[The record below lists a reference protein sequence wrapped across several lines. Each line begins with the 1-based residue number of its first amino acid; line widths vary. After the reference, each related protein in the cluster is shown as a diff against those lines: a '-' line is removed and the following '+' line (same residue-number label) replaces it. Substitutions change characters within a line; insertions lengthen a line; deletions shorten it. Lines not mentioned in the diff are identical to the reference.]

1 MSSSWLTAV
10 PSIAVALAAVLL
22 PGTIIRLAG
31 WKTHEVLPWLLVPAM
46 SATVLAVASNV
57 AHFVR
62 LPWSP
67 IPVVLVA
74 IVIAA
79 VAFAVRR
86 LMRGG
91 TEAGEAFHA
100 RPAQF
105 IGMAAALAVSS
116 IAITLQLLSAFGRPD
131 AISQTLD
138 NIVHL
143 NAIKLATDTADAS
156 AVQIGATSDI
166 PFYPNG
172 WHSLVALVQ
181 LVVGAPIPITVN
193 AANLVIA
200 AVVWPFSAAALAWS
214 VFRRP
219 LAVGFAAL
227 LATGFGAF
235 PLLLLD
241 FGVLYPNFAGYAL
254 IGSALA
260 VVWPLVKAPAWRERL
275 QPLLLLLLLSVGVGI
290 SHPNALLG
298 TYALAAPVVV
308 LLLLLPLTGAERTRQ
323 RFIIFTVVT
332 VALLIVGGVVWRAAR
347 TNFDMSRW
355 GPWQTA
361 SQAVGEALTLAPRQ
375 FPMTIVLALFFAVGA
390 IAIARRPRHVPA
402 VAPFVAALVL
412 FVLCSGAVVANPIR
426 EFLANP
432 WYNDP
437 YRLAALL
444 PVAAI
449 PTVTLGALT
458 VSDLLYAALGRLH
471 RGAVLSTAVPIAI
484 VSALA
489 ASVAVGPNIRAT
501 IAQTQGQYALRAD
514 ANVLSQDEYDVLE
527 RLDQTTPPDAVIVG
541 SPLTGASLAYALGDR
556 KVTERH
562 VFGNR
567 SPEEVYLTEHLRD
580 IESDPQVCA
589 AVRSVGATYVLDF
602 GDRTVNGNDG
612 SDYTGLED
620 LEPSARLVLVDYAGT
635 DAKLFKIEGC
645 S

>member
-1 MSSSWLTAV
+1 MSGSWLTAL

-22 PGTIIRLAG
+22 PGILIRLAG
-31 WKTHEVLPWLLVPAM
+31 WNVREVLPWLLVPAM
-46 SATVLAVASNV
+46 SVTVLAVASNV

-67 IPVVLVA
+67 LPVALVA
-74 IVIAA
+74 VVVAA
-79 VAFAVRR
+79 VAFVVRR
-86 LMRGG
+86 LLRVGDVVSV
-91 TEAGEAFHA
+91 
-100 RPAQF
+100 RPAHA
-105 IGMAAALAVSS
+105 IGMGAALALSAL
-116 IAITLQLLSAFGRPD
+116 AIGVQLVVAFGRPD

-143 NAIKLATDTADAS
+143 NAIKLATETADAS
-156 AVQIGATSDI
+156 AIQIGATSDI

-172 WHSLVALVQ
+172 WHSIVVLVQ
-181 LVVGAPIPITVN
+181 LLTGASIPIAVSAVN
-193 AANLVIA
+193 VVIG
-200 AVVWPFSAAALAWS
+200 AVIWPFSAAALAWA

-219 LAVGFAAL
+219 LAVVFGAL

-260 VVWPLVKAPAWRERL
+260 AVWPLVNARGWRERVR
-275 QPLLLLLLLSVGVGI
+275 PFLLLLLISVGVGI
-290 SHPNALLG
+290 SHPNALLAVF
-298 TYALAAPVVV
+298 ALAVPTVV
-308 LLLLLPLTGAERTRQ
+308 LLLVPFARAERTRG
-323 RFIIFTVVT
+323 RLIALSSVT
-332 VALLIVGGVVWRAAR
+332 AALLVVGYAVWTIAR
-347 TNFDMSRW
+347 TNYDMSRW

-375 FPMTIVLALFFAVGA
+375 FPMTIVLALLLAAGAVVV
-390 IAIARRPRHVPA
+390 ARHPGRLPV
-402 VAPFVAALVL
+402 VGPFLAALVL
-412 FVLCSGAVVANPIR
+412 FVLCSGAVVSNPIR

-449 PTVTLGALT
+449 PLVTLGALT
-458 VSDLLYAALGRLH
+458 VSDGLRAALGRLP
-471 RGAVLSTAVPIAI
+471 RAAAWSPVAAVAI
-484 VSALA
+484 VTALT
-489 ASVAVGPNIRAT
+489 ASVAVGPNVRAAV
-501 IAQTQGQYALRAD
+501 AQTQGQYTLGSD
-514 ANVLSQDEYDVLE
+514 ANVLSQDEFDVLT
-527 RLDQTTPPDAVIVG
+527 RLDETTPPDAVIVG

-556 KVTERH
+556 TVTERH
-562 VFGNR
+562 VFGAR
-567 SPEEVYLTEHLRD
+567 TPDEQYLTENLRD
-580 IESDPQVCA
+580 IDSDPMVCE
-589 AVRSVGATYVLDF
+589 AVRAVGATYALDF

-612 SDYTGLED
+612 SAYTGLED
-620 LEPSARLVLVDYAGT
+620 LEPSARLVLVDSEGP

>member
-1 MSSSWLTAV
+1 MSGSWLTAL

-22 PGTIIRLAG
+22 PGILIRLAG
-31 WKTHEVLPWLLVPAM
+31 WNVRDVLPWLLVPAM
-46 SATVLAVASNV
+46 SVTVLAVASNV

-67 IPVVLVA
+67 LPVALVA
-74 IVIAA
+74 VLIAA
-79 VAFAVRR
+79 VAFVVRR
-86 LMRGG
+86 VLR
-91 TEAGEAFHA
+91 AGEVVSVRPTHA
-100 RPAQF
+100 V
-105 IGMAAALAVSS
+105 GMTVALAVSAL
-116 IAITLQLLSAFGRPD
+116 AIGVQLVVAFGRPD

-172 WHSLVALVQ
+172 WHSIVALVQ
-181 LVVGAPIPITVN
+181 LLTGAPIPVAVT
-193 AANLVIA
+193 AANIVIG
-200 AVVWPFSAAALAWS
+200 AVVWPFSAAALAWA

-219 LAVGFAAL
+219 LAVVFAAL

-254 IGSALA
+254 IGAALA
-260 VVWPLVKAPAWRERL
+260 AVWPLVQASGWRERVR
-275 QPLLLLLLLSVGVGI
+275 PFLLLLLISVGVGI

-298 TYALAAPVVV
+298 VFALAVPAVV
-308 LLLLLPLTGAERTRQ
+308 LLLVPFTRAERTRG
-323 RFIIFTVVT
+323 RFLALAVVT
-332 VALLIVGGVVWRAAR
+332 LGLLVIGYAVWTVAR
-347 TNFDMSRW
+347 TNYDMSRW

-375 FPMTIVLALFFAVGA
+375 FPMTIVLALLLAVGA
-390 IAIARRPRHVPA
+390 VVIARRPARLPA
-402 VAPFVAALVL
+402 AGPFLAALVL

-449 PTVTLGALT
+449 PLVTLGALA
-458 VSDLLYAALGRLH
+458 VSDGLRACLGRLP
-471 RGAVLSTAVPIAI
+471 GASAWAPVAAVA
-484 VSALA
+484 VVTALA
-489 ASVAVGPNIRAT
+489 ASVAVGQNVRAT
-501 IAQTQGQYALRAD
+501 IVQTQGQYALRAD
-514 ANVLSQDEYDVLE
+514 ANVLSEDELDVLT
-527 RLDQTTPPDAVIVG
+527 RLDETTPPDAVIVG
-541 SPLTGASLAYALGDR
+541 SPLTGASLAYAIGDR
-556 KVTERH
+556 TVTERH
-562 VFGNR
+562 VFGTR
-567 SPEEVYLTEHLRD
+567 TPDEQYLTENLRD
-580 IESDPQVCA
+580 IDSDPEVCE
-589 AVRSVGATYVLDF
+589 AVRAVGATYVLDF

-612 SDYTGLED
+612 SAYTGLED
-620 LEPSARLVLVDYAGT
+620 LQPSARLVLVDSEGP
-635 DAKLFKIEGC
+635 DAKLFRIEGC

>member
-1 MSSSWLTAV
+1 MSGSWLTAL

-22 PGTIIRLAG
+22 PGILIRLAG
-31 WKTHEVLPWLLVPAM
+31 WNVRDVLPWLLVPAM
-46 SATVLAVASNV
+46 SVTVLAVASNV

-67 IPVVLVA
+67 LPVALVA
-74 IVIAA
+74 VLIAA
-79 VAFAVRR
+79 VAFVVRR
-86 LMRGG
+86 MLR
-91 TEAGEAFHA
+91 AGEVVSV
-100 RPAQF
+100 RPAHAV
-105 IGMAAALAVSS
+105 GMTVALAVSAL
-116 IAITLQLLSAFGRPD
+116 AIGVQLVVAFGRPD

-172 WHSLVALVQ
+172 WHSIVALVQ
-181 LVVGAPIPITVN
+181 LLTGAPIPVAVTAGNI
-193 AANLVIA
+193 VIG
-200 AVVWPFSAAALAWS
+200 AVVWPFSAAALAWA

-219 LAVGFAAL
+219 LAVVFAAL

-254 IGSALA
+254 IGAALA
-260 VVWPLVKAPAWRERL
+260 AVWPLVQASGWRERVR
-275 QPLLLLLLLSVGVGI
+275 PFLLLLLISVGVGI

-298 TYALAAPVVV
+298 VFALAVPAVV
-308 LLLLLPLTGAERTRQ
+308 LLLVPFTRTERTRG
-323 RFIIFTVVT
+323 RFLALAVVT
-332 VALLIVGGVVWRAAR
+332 LGLLVIGYAVWTVAR
-347 TNFDMSRW
+347 TNYDMSRW

-375 FPMTIVLALFFAVGA
+375 FPMTIVLALLLAVGA
-390 IAIARRPRHVPA
+390 VVIARRPARLPA
-402 VAPFVAALVL
+402 AGPFLAALVL

-449 PTVTLGALT
+449 PLVTLGALA
-458 VSDLLYAALGRLH
+458 VSDGLRAGLGRLP
-471 RGAVLSTAVPIAI
+471 GASAWAPVAAVA
-484 VSALA
+484 VVTALA
-489 ASVAVGPNIRAT
+489 ASVAVGQNVRAT
-501 IAQTQGQYALRAD
+501 IVQTQGQYALRAD
-514 ANVLSQDEYDVLE
+514 ANVLSEDELDVLT
-527 RLDQTTPPDAVIVG
+527 RLDETTPPDAVIVG
-541 SPLTGASLAYALGDR
+541 SPLTGASLAYAIGDR
-556 KVTERH
+556 TVTERH
-562 VFGNR
+562 VFGTR
-567 SPEEVYLTEHLRD
+567 TPDEQYLTENLRD
-580 IESDPQVCA
+580 IDSDPEVCE
-589 AVRSVGATYVLDF
+589 AVRAVGATYVLDF

-612 SDYTGLED
+612 SAYTGLED
-620 LEPSARLVLVDYAGT
+620 LEPSARLVLVDSEGP
-635 DAKLFKIEGC
+635 DAKLFRIEGC

>member
-1 MSSSWLTAV
+1 MSGSWLTAL

-22 PGTIIRLAG
+22 PGILIRLAG
-31 WKTHEVLPWLLVPAM
+31 WNVRDVLPWLLVPAM
-46 SATVLAVASNV
+46 SVTVLAVASNV

-67 IPVVLVA
+67 LPVALVA
-74 IVIAA
+74 VLIAA
-79 VAFAVRR
+79 VAFVVRR
-86 LMRGG
+86 VLR
-91 TEAGEAFHA
+91 AGEVVSVRPTHA
-100 RPAQF
+100 V
-105 IGMAAALAVSS
+105 GMTVALAVSAL
-116 IAITLQLLSAFGRPD
+116 AIGVQLVVAFGRPD

-172 WHSLVALVQ
+172 WHSIVALVQ
-181 LVVGAPIPITVN
+181 LLTGAPIPVAVTAGNI
-193 AANLVIA
+193 VIG
-200 AVVWPFSAAALAWS
+200 AVVWPFSAAALAWA

-219 LAVGFAAL
+219 LAVVFAAL

-254 IGSALA
+254 IGAALA
-260 VVWPLVKAPAWRERL
+260 AVWPLVQASGWRERVR
-275 QPLLLLLLLSVGVGI
+275 PFLLLLLISVGVGI

-298 TYALAAPVVV
+298 VFALAVPAVV
-308 LLLLLPLTGAERTRQ
+308 LLLVPFTRAERTRG
-323 RFIIFTVVT
+323 RFLALALVT
-332 VALLIVGGVVWRAAR
+332 VGLLVIGYAVWTVAR
-347 TNFDMSRW
+347 TNYDMSRW

-375 FPMTIVLALFFAVGA
+375 FPMTIVLALLLAVGA
-390 IAIARRPRHVPA
+390 VVIARRPARLPA
-402 VAPFVAALVL
+402 AGPFLAALVL

-449 PTVTLGALT
+449 PLVTLGALA
-458 VSDLLYAALGRLH
+458 VSDGLRAGLGRLP
-471 RGAVLSTAVPIAI
+471 GASAWAPVAAVA
-484 VSALA
+484 VVTALA
-489 ASVAVGPNIRAT
+489 ASVAVGQNVRAT
-501 IAQTQGQYALRAD
+501 IVQTQGQYALRAD
-514 ANVLSQDEYDVLE
+514 ANVLSEDELDVLT
-527 RLDQTTPPDAVIVG
+527 RLDETTPPDAVIVG
-541 SPLTGASLAYALGDR
+541 SPLTGASLAYAIGDR
-556 KVTERH
+556 TVTERH
-562 VFGNR
+562 VFGTR
-567 SPEEVYLTEHLRD
+567 TPDEQYLTENLRD
-580 IESDPQVCA
+580 IDSDPEVCE
-589 AVRSVGATYVLDF
+589 AVRAVGATYVLDF

-612 SDYTGLED
+612 SAYTGLED
-620 LEPSARLVLVDYAGT
+620 LEPSARLVLVDSEGP
-635 DAKLFKIEGC
+635 DAKLFRIEGC